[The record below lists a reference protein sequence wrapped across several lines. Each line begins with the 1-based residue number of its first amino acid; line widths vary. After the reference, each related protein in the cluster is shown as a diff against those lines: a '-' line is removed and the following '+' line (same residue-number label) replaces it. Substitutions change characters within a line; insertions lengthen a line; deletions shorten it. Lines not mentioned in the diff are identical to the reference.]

1 MEYACCGK
9 NHSWGRE
16 VNSLMAVLEP
26 EAIVLQSKAKTSEE
40 IVLILARKLERLG
53 YVRPSFANA
62 VVERERSFP
71 TGLTMEGGGNV
82 ALPHTDPCHVLKAGV
97 ALATLKESVAFANME
112 DPGEHVGVDV
122 VFLLAINDKDRQI
135 EALQTIIATI
145 QDAPAMR
152 ALKCARTLAEIKSVF
167 G

>member
-1 MEYACCGK
+1 M
-9 NHSWGRE
+9 
-16 VNSLMAVLEP
+16 NSLMAILAP
-26 EAIVLQSKAKTSEE
+26 EAVVFQSAAKTSAE

-53 YVRPSFANA
+53 YVRPSFVDA
-62 VVERERSFP
+62 VAERERTFP
-71 TGLTMEGGGNV
+71 TGLKMQGGGNV
-82 ALPHTDPCHVLKAGV
+82 ALPHADPCHVLKAGV

-112 DPGEHVGVDV
+112 DPGERVGVDV
-122 VFLLAINDKDRQI
+122 VFLLAINDKDQQI

-145 QDAPAMR
+145 QDAAAMR